1 MTPATSAA
9 PIPTPAE
16 NSRAAR
22 FERDG
27 FVIVPGLLTPAEC
40 DALKTEARR
49 VLDEFAKPGAS
60 VHLHVA
66 VASPRYRALAE
77 DPRVVAVLR
86 ELMPGG
92 VMFMSDKI
100 VYKSA
105 DKTFATPWHID
116 CFYWRGTRDKLSV
129 WIPFD
134 DASAEN
140 GTLTVV
146 PGSHKKDWRM
156 VKKGLANGEFH
167 DEIGDANWREGDV
180 SRAPSRAARRSSFP
194 TGSCM
199 ARQKTPRVAT
209 AMRSS
214 APITRRGRTRRS
226 TWISLRGKCWCP
238 RGRERGGGLS

>member
-86 ELMPGG
+86 EIMPGG
-92 VMFMSDKI
+92 VMFMSDKL

-180 SRAPSRAARRSSFP
+180 VTCAIARGTAIIFSDRLVHGSTKNTAGRDRYAIISTYHAPGPDEAFDLDFPARKVLVP
-194 TGSCM
+194 AG
-199 ARQKTPRVAT
+199 A
-209 AMRSS
+209 
-214 APITRRGRTRRS
+214 
-226 TWISLRGKCWCP
+226 
-238 RGRERGGGLS
+238 